1 MISTTSFPPRIV
13 VNGSNVS
20 QQFKNWNE
28 AFMAVLKDDPGVFYM
43 IKFPTENDRT
53 RFMDKGECLH
63 YIKEKIQGGGPL
75 VRVA

>member
-1 MISTTSFPPRIV
+1 
-13 VNGSNVS
+13 
-20 QQFKNWNE
+20 
-28 AFMAVLKDDPGVFYM
+28 MAVLKDDPGVFYM